1 MIDEAEIK
9 KAITSIIKA
18 IGENPERE
26 GLVDTPRRVAEMY
39 AELFMGL
46 DMDPREELTVG
57 FEEGHREMIILKD
70 IPFYSMCEH
79 HLLPFY
85 GVTHIGYIPNTDGRV
100 VGASKLARVVEIVA
114 RRPQLQERMT
124 SQIADAIVDGIKPEG
139 VAVVIQ
145 AEHLCMIMRGI
156 EKPGSNVI
164 TSAIR
169 GTFRSKSKTRAEFF
183 YLLQSKKTIIAHR
196 RSVPVKEVITLV
208 PGELY
213 QIIAKILEV
222 ATTKRSY

>member
-1 MIDEAEIK
+1 VFDEAEII

-18 IGENPERE
+18 IGEDPKRE

-57 FEEGHREMIILKD
+57 FEEGHREMVIIRD

-85 GVTHIGYIPNTDGRV
+85 GVAHIGYIPNAEGRV
-100 VGASKLARVVEIVA
+100 VGISKLARVVEIVA

-124 SQIADAIVDGIKPEG
+124 SQIADAIVDGIKPDG
-139 VAVVIQ
+139 VAIVIQ

-156 EKPGSNVI
+156 KKPGSTIV
-164 TSAIR
+164 TSAVR
-169 GTFRSKSKTRAEFF
+169 GTFRSKSKTRSEFF
-183 YLLQSKKTIIAHR
+183 SLLQNK
-196 RSVPVKEVITLV
+196 
-208 PGELY
+208 
-213 QIIAKILEV
+213 
-222 ATTKRSY
+222 